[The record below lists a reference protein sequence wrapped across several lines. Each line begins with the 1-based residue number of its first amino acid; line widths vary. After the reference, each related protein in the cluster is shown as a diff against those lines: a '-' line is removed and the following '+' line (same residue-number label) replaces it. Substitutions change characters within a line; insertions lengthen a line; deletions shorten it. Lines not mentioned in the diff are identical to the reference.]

1 LRHSVQE
8 LQIGGTRPI
17 IASLARPL
25 SPASAIAYRAAGA
38 KTPTGNLFNH
48 EGDAMTSVTLAQA
61 STIVDAAL
69 KKGRE
74 TNCAPLTVA
83 VLDAGGH
90 LVAFK
95 REDKSGILRF
105 DIAFGKAWGA
115 VGMGFGSREFVERT
129 QKAPVF
135 TGVLSVLSQG
145 RLVPVPG
152 GVLIRDG
159 GGDVIG
165 AVGIS
170 GDTSD
175 RDEACAIAGI
185 TAAGLKA
192 DPGGAK
198 A

>member
-1 LRHSVQE
+1 
-8 LQIGGTRPI
+8 
-17 IASLARPL
+17 
-25 SPASAIAYRAAGA
+25 
-38 KTPTGNLFNH
+38 
-48 EGDAMTSVTLAQA
+48 MSVTLAQA

-115 VGMGFGSREFVERT
+115 LGMGYSSREIGERA
-129 QKAPVF
+129 QKAAGFFGALAAV
-135 TGVLSVLSQG
+135 SQG
-145 RLVPVPG
+145 RMAPAAG
-152 GVLIRDG
+152 GVLLHDDERN
-159 GGDVIG
+159 VIG

-175 RDEACAIAGI
+175 RDEECALAGVA
-185 TAAGLKA
+185 AAGL
-192 DPGGAK
+192 PV
-198 A
+198 